1 MAWIAVHNE
10 VQGTKL
16 RNLAK
21 AVGCSRHEALGILVT
36 LWQWGMTNADEN
48 GIIENADEY
57 DIADAITIGLS
68 PNLNPNNVVEALI
81 RVGWIDY
88 DEYAYYLH
96 DWDEWQAPWYQYKQ
110 KVKKDT
116 ERKREYRK
124 RLREEAGQSAGQSQG
139 QSAGQSRLQK
149 QDSPQAK
156 EGTVP
161 QPKEV
166 PPHPD
171 FPGLSS
177 DLTDEELEQGT
188 RMEQEVIPG
197 IEAVLRAAG
206 MFEFTAMDD
215 HSLRELLMTYDPDE
229 IVNAVKIAH
238 EKKKVNWSY
247 IRGIL
252 RRGGGKSGN
261 GQNGAGSGAGSHFSA
276 QTGQGNGGMGTQASR
291 YNLESTRL

>member
-1 MAWIAVHNE
+1 MPWISVHQQ
-10 VQGTKL
+10 VKGAKL
-16 RNLAK
+16 RQLAK
-21 AVGCSRHEALGILVT
+21 QVGCSTHEALGILVT
-36 LWQWGMTNADEN
+36 LWMWGIDNADEN
-48 GIIENADEY
+48 GLIINADDS

-68 PNLNPNNVVEALI
+68 TNLNPNGVVEALI

-88 DEYAYYLH
+88 DGYAYYLH
-96 DWDEWQAPWYQYKQ
+96 DWDEWQAPWYQYKIR
-110 KVKKDT
+110 KRKDV
-116 ERKREYRK
+116 ERKRSK
-124 RLREEAGQSAGQSQG
+124 SRENPQNIRGDSAEIPKDQSSP
-139 QSAGQSRLQK
+139 QK
-149 QDSPQAK
+149 QDSPEVK